1 MGEIQL
7 SVTTNPTA
15 QIHPSTTYH
24 QPRAERIPPRHHG
37 KTSIPSQATTT
48 DDTYTPSTRV
58 TAILILPTSMITE
71 IRQVLSATSVS
82 HTCTKVHIPHHSLP
96 LTMKQLHTLHGVI
109 QSGENQNLLN
119 RTIFHHLRIT
129 VLSPLLPKD
138 RYLHLTV
145 DNTIHHL
152 TTPRTTNVD
161 PPHNLQLYLNPHDR
175 LPYLQHTYTW
185 NEPTS
190 YRLII
195 TTSLPCQ
202 RSGSSS
208 ERRRPMLRTTAH
220 DPDLVTALTFPAD
233 SIQHQQSI
241 LTLATHLLLTVP
253 IVTRQ
258 QFWNIIREM
267 DSHRQTL
274 QLILATITLKRYHTV
289 WHTVINEP
297 SATQPVP
304 HLQPYHLATS
314 QNRRDILTPR
324 HRHSKRQRHI

>member
-1 MGEIQL
+1 M
-7 SVTTNPTA
+7 SVIPTTTS
-15 QIHPSTTYH
+15 QIYPFINCP
-24 QPRAERIPPRHHG
+24 QPITEPIPPRHQG
-37 KTSIPSQATTT
+37 TTSIPNPVTTT
-48 DDTYTPSTRV
+48 NDTTTLPSRLTV
-58 TAILILPTSMITE
+58 TLILPQSTLAE
-71 IRQVLSATSVS
+71 IRQVLSATPAS
-82 HTCTKVHIPHHSLP
+82 HTCTKVHISHHSLP
-96 LTMKQLHTLHGVI
+96 ITMKQLHTLHGVI

-129 VLSPLLPKD
+129 ALSPLLPKD

-185 NEPTS
+185 NKPTS
-190 YRLII
+190 YCLII

-241 LTLATHLLLTVP
+241 LTLATRLLLTVP

-267 DSHRQTL
+267 DSTDRL
-274 QLILATITLKRYHTV
+274 F
-289 WHTVINEP
+289 
-297 SATQPVP
+297 S
-304 HLQPYHLATS
+304 
-314 QNRRDILTPR
+314 
-324 HRHSKRQRHI
+324 